1 MDTYRQAIIANISGR
16 RRRFRR
22 GVQDRGEEEE
32 LEEEEE
38 ATSITSWVTNS
49 LGGLKREGVDALMS
63 RDSSAGWLESF
74 VKGVVKEKEENRM
87 LDPAGRDG
95 HKEAVKED
103 KENEEDKKDNKG
115 KEDKEDKEDEEDK
128 EEVGENDERCIV
140 LTWRCLSQVFHK
152 AKLTINS
159 DDDSFLHILQFFT
172 TAYCFLLLKKT
183 ILLPFFSHSQVLE
196 GGVRHL
202 SQPAGLQ
209 GWVTNV
215 SHVLNS
221 NRNSGSLAWLLYN
234 QNL

>member
-1 MDTYRQAIIANISGR
+1 MCSCCDLYQVSSARSKIKAKKSFIVDTCRQAIIANISGR

-38 ATSITSWVTNS
+38 EASITSWVTNS
-49 LGGLKREGVDALMS
+49 LGGLKREIVDTLTS
-63 RDSSAGWLESF
+63 RDSSAGWLESI
-74 VKGVVKEKEENRM
+74 VKGVFKEKEENRM
-87 LDPAGRDG
+87 LDLAGWGLDG

-103 KENEEDKKDNKG
+103 KGNEEDKKDNKG

-159 DDDSFLHILQFFT
+159 DDHSFLFT
-172 TAYCFLLLKKT
+172 IAYCFLLLRK
-183 ILLPFFSHSQVLE
+183 
-196 GGVRHL
+196 R
-202 SQPAGLQ
+202 
-209 GWVTNV
+209 
-215 SHVLNS
+215 
-221 NRNSGSLAWLLYN
+221 SLHN
-234 QNL
+234 